1 MSSRDRHYVRRGVKP
16 HLQDPY
22 LLRSAYKE
30 PTVCP
35 TCKLIYHNK
44 RWFWDD
50 KLMDKFDK
58 QDVNYQ
64 KCPACRKIED
74 RYPMGILHI
83 SGGFVSQHKDDI
95 LRLLKNE
102 EKRAMEKNPLERTI
116 STQEDD
122 EGVISVETTS
132 EALVLRMG
140 RVLTR
145 AYSGEV
151 EYKFSDTQKLVRVE
165 WKRE

>member
-1 MSSRDRHYVRRGVKP
+1 MSGKGKIYIRRGVRP
-16 HLQDPY
+16 HQEDPY

-50 KLMDKFDK
+50 KLIKELEK
-58 QDVNYQ
+58 QGADYQ

-83 SGGFVSQHKDDI
+83 SGEFAGAHKEDI

-102 EKRAMEKNPLERTI
+102 EKRAMEKNPLERVI
-116 STQEDD
+116 STKENKK
-122 EGVISVETTS
+122 GIISIETTTES
-132 EALVLRMG
+132 LALRMG

-145 AYSGEV
+145 AYAGEV

-165 WKRE
+165 WRR